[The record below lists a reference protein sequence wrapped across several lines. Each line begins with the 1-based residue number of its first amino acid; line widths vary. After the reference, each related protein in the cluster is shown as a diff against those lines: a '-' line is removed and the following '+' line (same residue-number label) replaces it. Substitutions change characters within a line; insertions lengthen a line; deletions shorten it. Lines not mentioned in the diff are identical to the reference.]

1 MISKL
6 YKISKSVKGR
16 LSEMGL
22 IKNTIF
28 RIVKRVF
35 GMVQLRF
42 KDYDLILREETFKE
56 IEYTDE

>member
-1 MISKL
+1 MTKL
-6 YKISKSVKGR
+6 HKISKGVSGR
-16 LSEMGL
+16 LSEMGF

-42 KDYDLILREETFKE
+42 KDNDIILREETFKE
-56 IEYTDE
+56 IEYTDD